1 MDTEGDLPPWRI
13 LLPHGDRPPWRPEV
27 KAPPTRAQ
35 YSEYAREQDE
45 KDVYAMRSSEKERIE
60 ERLKKVLQRIEDKID
75 AENLTAQRLEKK
87 IDKVVNMIENDR
99 IIIRNQRT
107 ATQKS
112 SCWMCLQGYK

>member
-35 YSEYAREQDE
+35 YSEYAMAQDE

-60 ERLKKVLQRIEDKID
+60 ARLKEVLQRIEDKID
-75 AENLTAQRLEKK
+75 AESSTAQRLEKK
-87 IDKVVNMIENDR
+87 IDKVDNMIDDVSR
-99 IIIRNQRT
+99 IRWT
-107 ATQKS
+107 APSKS
-112 SCWMCLQGYK
+112 SCWMCLQLW

>member
-87 IDKVVNMIENDR
+87 IDKVDNMIDDV
-99 IIIRNQRT
+99 IRNQRT
-107 ATQKS
+107 ATQMS